1 MPTGDLKDFV
11 FIKKERVKI
20 QVIAPK
26 VQYLEQLKRYWRR
39 LTIDKNLKPIVQDSQ
54 SDNNST
60 KNQTL

>member
-20 QVIAPK
+20 QVISPK
-26 VQYLEQLKRYWRR
+26 VKYLEQLKRYWRR